1 MKLRRF
7 WTCFTNLKEHEGTLR
22 KLSKI
27 VWRVNTRGVEMAE
40 EGTGL
45 GRLLQN
51 ESGRKGLLEL
61 KVVAALG
68 KSMDVSSIERLMSV

>member
-1 MKLRRF
+1 
-7 WTCFTNLKEHEGTLR
+7 
-22 KLSKI
+22 
-27 VWRVNTRGVEMAE
+27 MAE

-45 GRLLQN
+45 GRSLQN